1 MAKRSDNGKP
11 KGGKSPE
18 AAPRV
23 LPPEGTSVVE
33 GAAIIDLSEL
43 EQAQLVG
50 ITTEK
55 RELDG
60 LLREVDLKKQ
70 LLNTEAARINSRI
83 KNNEEVRNAFLEGK
97 GINPKNPL
105 LNVQMLDG
113 KLVTT
118 PTKSKQ

>member
-1 MAKRSDNGKP
+1 
-11 KGGKSPE
+11 
-18 AAPRV
+18 
-23 LPPEGTSVVE
+23 VVE

-83 KNNEEVRNAFLEGK
+83 QNNEDVRNAFLEGK
-97 GINPKNPL
+97 GINAKNPL